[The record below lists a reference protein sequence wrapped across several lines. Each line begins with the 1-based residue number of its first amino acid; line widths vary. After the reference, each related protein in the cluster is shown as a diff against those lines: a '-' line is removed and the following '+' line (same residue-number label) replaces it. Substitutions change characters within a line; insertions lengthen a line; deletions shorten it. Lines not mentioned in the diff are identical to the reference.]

1 MGELKVIC
9 ESLEDRPDDVLKAI
23 EKDLLDAVEIRVRAE
38 RIAMGAIERS
48 DYKSKK
54 FIDKREK

>member
-1 MGELKVIC
+1 M
-9 ESLEDRPDDVLKAI
+9 LKAI

-38 RIAMGAIERS
+38 RIAMGTIERS